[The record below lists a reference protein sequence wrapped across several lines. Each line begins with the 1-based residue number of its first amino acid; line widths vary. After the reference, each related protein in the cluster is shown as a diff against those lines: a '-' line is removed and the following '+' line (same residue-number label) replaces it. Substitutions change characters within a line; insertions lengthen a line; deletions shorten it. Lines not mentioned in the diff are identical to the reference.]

1 MERNWPRRKA
11 TYAVSLKAEWKGY
24 SSPWEF
30 HPKFAVLDVKS
41 QSLVFVMLIF
51 SFALVRYFTTP
62 LGMRRFTLCFCIRE
76 IYNLFLMLWG
86 FAVKR
91 LVESEETPHLH
102 F

>member
-1 MERNWPRRKA
+1 M
-11 TYAVSLKAEWKGY
+11 YVVSLKAEWKGY

-30 HPKFAVLDVKS
+30 HPKFAMLDVKS

-51 SFALVRYFTTP
+51 SFALVRYFMLHSTTP
-62 LGMRRFTLCFCIRE
+62 LGMGRFTLCFCIRE

-102 F
+102 FCTALEP